1 MLWKLTQLIHL
12 KSLEGYLAYC
22 NMKPISIFAGPWGQS
37 GEQDGDGPTFD
48 KTYVLGKKEE
58 GIKQPIIHL
67 II

>member
-1 MLWKLTQLIHL
+1 
-12 KSLEGYLAYC
+12 
-22 NMKPISIFAGPWGQS
+22 MKPISIFAGPWGQS